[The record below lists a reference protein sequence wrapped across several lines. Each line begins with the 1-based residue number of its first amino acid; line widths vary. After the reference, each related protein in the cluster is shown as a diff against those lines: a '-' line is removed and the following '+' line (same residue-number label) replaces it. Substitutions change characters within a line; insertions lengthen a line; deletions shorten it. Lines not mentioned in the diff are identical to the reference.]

1 MGDARTFKLALAQCG
16 YPLDRDVLAQVEAHA
31 GAAQQAGAQIL
42 AFPENLMAPRNLT
55 ADEVAQIAESLDGP
69 FAQGIASIAA
79 GRGLWIV
86 FTMYEHNPSGRP
98 YNTAVVMSSDGS
110 VAGSYR
116 KCHLYDAHGI
126 FESDRTSAGSH
137 FAAPIATPFCTIGLG
152 ICYDLRFPELA
163 RSLAVAGADL
173 ILFPAAW
180 HDGPHK
186 EEHWQTLL
194 RARAIENE
202 CYVAG
207 ICHAGKRFV
216 ERSMVSGPLG
226 TTLEAEVL
234 APIAGSDDRLFVTEI
249 DPSAIA
255 AARDAMPVFEHR
267 RPELY

>member
-186 EEHWQTLL
+186 EGHWQTLL

>member
-1 MGDARTFKLALAQCG
+1 MGDARTFRLALAQCG
-16 YPLDRDVLAQVEAHA
+16 YPQDGNVLAQVEAHA
-31 GAAQQAGAQIL
+31 SAAQQERAQVL
-42 AFPENLMAPRNLT
+42 AFPENLMAPRNLS
-55 ADEVAQIAESLDGP
+55 ADEVTQIAEPLDGP
-69 FAQGIASIAA
+69 FAQGVASIAA
-79 GRGLWIV
+79 SRGLWVV
-86 FTMYEHNPSGRP
+86 FTMYERNPAARP

-110 VAGSYR
+110 VAGCYR

-126 FESDRTSAGSH
+126 FESDRTSAGSR
-137 FAAPIATPFCTIGLG
+137 FAAPIATPFGTIGLG

-207 ICHAGKRFV
+207 ICHAGRRFV
-216 ERSMVSGPLG
+216 ERSMVAGPLG

-234 APIAGSDDRLFVTEI
+234 APIAGSDDRLFVAEV

-255 AARDAMPVFEHR
+255 KAREDMPVFQHR